1 MIKVIACDM
10 DGTLLGPDHKV
21 SPRTLRAVKRAQE
34 KGIRFMIATGR
45 NFKSAMEELKD
56 LDLTCDYLVGSG
68 AEVRTPDQK
77 IIKSCPISA
86 KLCREAY
93 EVMKEYPISI
103 LFSGAEYD
111 YRIGTEEEVE
121 EGLLRQIELFH
132 LDMSREEIVKSE
144 LYQRIKR
151 TARAISRMEELEEK
165 QIPVY
170 KMFAFSSDISMLDEI
185 NRKLEANEGLAVASS
200 FATNVEI
207 TAAEAQK
214 GPVLKEYIESLGYRM
229 EEVMVFGDSLNDYS
243 MLSMDFGATVAME
256 NGDPRVKAE
265 AKYIAPGNEEDGV
278 AQVIEKL
285 LLDLE

>member
-1 MIKVIACDM
+1 
-10 DGTLLGPDHKV
+10 
-21 SPRTLRAVKRAQE
+21 
-34 KGIRFMIATGR
+34 
-45 NFKSAMEELKD
+45 
-56 LDLTCDYLVGSG
+56 
-68 AEVRTPDQK
+68 
-77 IIKSCPISA
+77 
-86 KLCREAY
+86 
-93 EVMKEYPISI
+93 
-103 LFSGAEYD
+103 
-111 YRIGTEEEVE
+111 
-121 EGLLRQIELFH
+121 
-132 LDMSREEIVKSE
+132 MSREEIVKSE

-256 NGDPRVKAE
+256 NGDPRVKAA